1 MLDSFYISIVIAG
14 FGGGMVRSL
23 FGYAKQF
30 NYKSPKFKIKYFLF
44 MTFLSGI
51 IGLFAAVISKELGLT
66 FLGINEF
73 TPALAFMVGYAG
85 GDVLEGVYKVVID
98 RFKIT

>member
-1 MLDSFYISIVIAG
+1 M
-14 FGGGMVRSL
+14 RSL

-30 NYKSPKFKIKYFLF
+30 NYKSPKFKIKYFLL
-44 MTFLSGI
+44 MAFLSGI

-66 FLGINEF
+66 FLGINDF

-85 GDVLEGVYKVVID
+85 GDVLEGVYKTLMNRYVGD
-98 RFKIT
+98 LKI